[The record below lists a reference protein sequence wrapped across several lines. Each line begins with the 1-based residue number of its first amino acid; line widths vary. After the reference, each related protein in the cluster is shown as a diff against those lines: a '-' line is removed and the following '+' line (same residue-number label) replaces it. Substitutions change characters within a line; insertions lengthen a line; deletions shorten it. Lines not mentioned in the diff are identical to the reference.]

1 MNHKK
6 ITLLQKEYIFHIE
19 KVINYSPNTVN
30 SYQRDLQSFLIF
42 CKKINIENISL
53 LDEKIVRDFV
63 SHLHRNGIS
72 PNSIKRHLSSVRGFL
87 NFLLNNKIIR
97 KNFAENVK
105 SPKAE
110 KNLPEVLQHK
120 DISLL
125 ANFNTKKEG
134 YYKNKDLLIRDIAI
148 FELFY
153 SSGLRLSELANVKLS
168 NINFNDSTVRVIGK
182 GKKTRIVPIGSK
194 AILAINSWII
204 VRNKF
209 IKSSSNFP
217 PTIDFLFVGLKGKA
231 LSTRNVQLRMNY
243 LAKASG
249 IEQNLY
255 PHKLRHTVATHLL
268 ESSGNIRAV
277 QEFLGHENI
286 STTQIYTHLDNQYLM
301 TVYDK
306 VHPRSK
312 KKLKKE

>member
-1 MNHKK
+1 MSNK
-6 ITLLQKEYIFHIE
+6 LQYMLKDYIFHIE
-19 KVINYSPNTVN
+19 KVINYSSNTVI
-30 SYQRDLQSFLIF
+30 SYNRDLNSFLSF
-42 CKKINIENISL
+42 CKKIEINSVNS
-53 LDEKIVRDFV
+53 LDEKTIRDFV

-72 PNSIKRHLSSVRGFL
+72 PKSIKRSLSSLRSFFNFFL
-87 NFLLNNKIIR
+87 KQKII
-97 KNFAENVK
+97 KINFAENVK

-110 KNLPEVLQHK
+110 KNLPGILQHS
-120 DISLL
+120 DINLL
-125 ANFNTKKEG
+125 ANYKTKKVG
-134 YYKNKDLLIRDIAI
+134 YYKNNDLLVRDVAI

-153 SSGLRLSELANVKLS
+153 SSGLRLSELSTIEFS
-168 NINFNDSTVRVIGK
+168 NINFNECMLRITGK
-182 GKKTRIVPIGSK
+182 GNKTRIVPIGSK
-194 AILAINSWII
+194 AVTAINLWVDIRKKYS
-204 VRNKF
+204 KD
-209 IKSSSNFP
+209 SSNF
-217 PTIDFLFVGLKGKA
+217 LFIGKTGKA
-231 LSTRNVQLRMNY
+231 MSARNIQLRMNI

-249 IEQNLY
+249 VEQKLY

-312 KKLKKE
+312 KKLNKE

>member
-1 MNHKK
+1 MSNK
-6 ITLLQKEYIFHIE
+6 LQYMLKDYIFHIE
-19 KVINYSPNTVN
+19 KVINYSSNTVI
-30 SYQRDLQSFLIF
+30 SYNRDLNSFLSF
-42 CKKINIENISL
+42 CKKIEINSVNS
-53 LDEKIVRDFV
+53 LDEKIIRDFV

-72 PNSIKRHLSSVRGFL
+72 PKSIKRSLSSLRSFF
-87 NFLLNNKIIR
+87 NFLLKQKII
-97 KNFAENVK
+97 KINFAENVK

-110 KNLPEVLQHK
+110 KNLPGILQHS
-120 DISLL
+120 DINLL
-125 ANFNTKKEG
+125 ANYKTKKIG
-134 YYKNKDLLIRDIAI
+134 YYKNNDLLVRDVAI

-153 SSGLRLSELANVKLS
+153 SSGLRLSELSTIEFS
-168 NINFNDSTVRVIGK
+168 NINFNESMLRITGK
-182 GKKTRIVPIGSK
+182 GNKTRIVPIGSK
-194 AILAINSWII
+194 AVTAINLWVDIRKKYSKDI
-204 VRNKF
+204 
-209 IKSSSNFP
+209 SNF
-217 PTIDFLFVGLKGKA
+217 LFIGKTGKA
-231 LSTRNVQLRMNY
+231 MSARNIQLRMNI

-249 IEQNLY
+249 VEQKLY

-312 KKLKKE
+312 KKLNKE

>member
-1 MNHKK
+1 MNHNK
-6 ITLLQKEYIFHIE
+6 IKLLQKEYIFHIE

-30 SYQRDLQSFLIF
+30 SYQRDLKSFLIY

-63 SHLHRNGIS
+63 SYLHRNGIS

-87 NFLLNNKIIR
+87 NFLLKNKIIV
-97 KNFAENVK
+97 KNFAENVR

-110 KNLPEVLQHK
+110 KHLPEILQHK
-120 DISLL
+120 DINLL
-125 ANFNTKKEG
+125 ANFDTKKDG

-153 SSGLRLSELANVKLS
+153 SSGLRLSELASVKLS
-168 NINFNDSTVRVIGK
+168 DINFNDSTLRVIGK

-194 AILAINSWII
+194 AILSINSWMG
-204 VRNKF
+204 VRKKF
-209 IKSSSNFP
+209 IKSSS
-217 PTIDFLFVGLKGKA
+217 DFLFVGLKGKE

-312 KKLKKE
+312 KILKKE

>member
-1 MNHKK
+1 MSNK
-6 ITLLQKEYIFHIE
+6 LQYMLKDYIFHIE
-19 KVINYSPNTVN
+19 KVINYSSNTVI
-30 SYQRDLQSFLIF
+30 SYNRDLNSFLSF
-42 CKKINIENISL
+42 CKKIEINSVNS
-53 LDEKIVRDFV
+53 LDEKIIRDFV

-72 PNSIKRHLSSVRGFL
+72 PKSIKRSLSSLRSFF
-87 NFLLNNKIIR
+87 NFLLKQKII
-97 KNFAENVK
+97 KINFAENVK

-110 KNLPEVLQHK
+110 KNLPGILQHS
-120 DISLL
+120 DINLL
-125 ANFNTKKEG
+125 ANYKTKKIG
-134 YYKNKDLLIRDIAI
+134 YYKNNDLLVRDVAI

-153 SSGLRLSELANVKLS
+153 SSGLRLSELSTIEFS
-168 NINFNDSTVRVIGK
+168 NINFNESMLRITGK
-182 GKKTRIVPIGSK
+182 GNKTRIVPIGSK
-194 AILAINSWII
+194 AVTAINLWVDIRKKYS
-204 VRNKF
+204 KD
-209 IKSSSNFP
+209 SSNF
-217 PTIDFLFVGLKGKA
+217 LFIGKTGKA
-231 LSTRNVQLRMNY
+231 MSARNIQLRMNI

-249 IEQNLY
+249 VEQKLY

-312 KKLKKE
+312 KKLNKE

>member
-1 MNHKK
+1 MSNSS
-6 ITLLQKEYIFHIE
+6 LLSLYKDYFYHIG
-19 KVINYSPNTVN
+19 KVVNYSQNTVL
-30 SYQRDLQSFLIF
+30 SYKRDLDAFYLYL
-42 CKKINIENISL
+42 KKNEIENLKSI
-53 LDEKIVRDFV
+53 DEKTIRDFV
-63 SHLHRNGIS
+63 SHLHRRGIK
-72 PNSIKRHLSSVRGFL
+72 PRSIKRHLSCLRSFF
-87 NFLLNNKIIR
+87 NFLIKNNIIK
-97 KNFAENVK
+97 KNFAENIR
-105 SPKAE
+105 SPKSE
-110 KNLPEVLQHK
+110 KNLPEILQHE
-120 DISLL
+120 DINLL
-125 ANFNTKKEG
+125 ADSKNKKNG
-134 YYKNKDLLIRDIAI
+134 YYKNKDLLIRDAAI

-153 SSGLRLSELANVKLS
+153 SSGLRLSELSNIKFS
-168 NINFNDSTVRVIGK
+168 NINFKESLLRVTGK

-194 AILAINSWII
+194 ALEA
-204 VRNKF
+204 
-209 IKSSSNFP
+209 IKSWNNVRKNYLRDS
-217 PTIDFLFVGLKGKA
+217 TDYLFIGLRGSA
-231 LSTRNVQLRMNY
+231 LSSRNIQLRMSI

-249 IEQNLY
+249 VEQKLY

>member
-1 MNHKK
+1 MSNK
-6 ITLLQKEYIFHIE
+6 LQYMLKDYIFHIE
-19 KVINYSPNTVN
+19 KVINYSPNTVI
-30 SYQRDLQSFLIF
+30 SYNRDLNSFLSF
-42 CKKINIENISL
+42 CKKIEINSVNG
-53 LDEKIVRDFV
+53 LDEKIIRDFV

-72 PNSIKRHLSSVRGFL
+72 PKSIKRSLSSLRGFF
-87 NFLLNNKIIR
+87 NFLLKQKII
-97 KNFAENVK
+97 KINFAENVK

-110 KNLPEVLQHK
+110 KNLPGILQHS
-120 DISLL
+120 DINLL
-125 ANFNTKKEG
+125 ANYKTKKIG
-134 YYKNKDLLIRDIAI
+134 YYKNNDLLVRDVAI

-153 SSGLRLSELANVKLS
+153 SSGLRLSELSTIEFS
-168 NINFNDSTVRVIGK
+168 NINFNECMLRITGK
-182 GKKTRIVPIGSK
+182 GNKTRIVPIGSK
-194 AILAINSWII
+194 AVTAINLWVDIRKKYS
-204 VRNKF
+204 KY
-209 IKSSSNFP
+209 SSNF
-217 PTIDFLFVGLKGKA
+217 LFIGKTGKA
-231 LSTRNVQLRMNY
+231 MSARNIQLRMNI

-249 IEQNLY
+249 VEQKLY

-312 KKLKKE
+312 KKLNKE

>member
-1 MNHKK
+1 MSNK
-6 ITLLQKEYIFHIE
+6 LQYMLKDYIFHIE
-19 KVINYSPNTVN
+19 KVINYSSNTVI
-30 SYQRDLQSFLIF
+30 SYNRDLNSFLSF
-42 CKKINIENISL
+42 CKKIEINSVNG
-53 LDEKIVRDFV
+53 LDEKIIRDFV

-72 PNSIKRHLSSVRGFL
+72 PKSIKRSLSSLRSFFNFFL
-87 NFLLNNKIIR
+87 KQKII
-97 KNFAENVK
+97 KINFAENVK

-110 KNLPEVLQHK
+110 KNLPGILQHS
-120 DISLL
+120 DINLL
-125 ANFNTKKEG
+125 ANYKTKKVG
-134 YYKNKDLLIRDIAI
+134 YYKNNDLLVRDVAI

-153 SSGLRLSELANVKLS
+153 SSGLRLSELSNIEFS
-168 NINFNDSTVRVIGK
+168 NINFNECMLRITGK
-182 GKKTRIVPIGSK
+182 GNKTRIVPIGSK
-194 AILAINSWII
+194 AVTAINLWVDIRRKYS
-204 VRNKF
+204 KD
-209 IKSSSNFP
+209 SSNF
-217 PTIDFLFVGLKGKA
+217 LFIGKTGKA
-231 LSTRNVQLRMNY
+231 MSARNIQLRMNI

-249 IEQNLY
+249 VEQKLY

-312 KKLKKE
+312 KKLNKE

>member
-1 MNHKK
+1 MSNK
-6 ITLLQKEYIFHIE
+6 LQYMLKDYIFHIE
-19 KVINYSPNTVN
+19 KVINYSSNTVI
-30 SYQRDLQSFLIF
+30 SYNRDLNSFLSF
-42 CKKINIENISL
+42 CKKIEINSVNS
-53 LDEKIVRDFV
+53 LDEKIIRDFV

-72 PNSIKRHLSSVRGFL
+72 PKSIKRSLSSLRSFFNFFL
-87 NFLLNNKIIR
+87 KQKII
-97 KNFAENVK
+97 KINFAENVK

-110 KNLPEVLQHK
+110 KNLPGILQHS
-120 DISLL
+120 DINLL
-125 ANFNTKKEG
+125 ANYKTKKIG
-134 YYKNKDLLIRDIAI
+134 YYKNNDLLVRDVAI

-153 SSGLRLSELANVKLS
+153 SSGLRLSELSTIEFS
-168 NINFNDSTVRVIGK
+168 NINFNESMLRITGK
-182 GKKTRIVPIGSK
+182 GNKTRIVPIGSK
-194 AILAINSWII
+194 AVTAINLWVDIRKKYS
-204 VRNKF
+204 KD
-209 IKSSSNFP
+209 SSNF
-217 PTIDFLFVGLKGKA
+217 LFIGKTGKA
-231 LSTRNVQLRMNY
+231 MSARNIQLRMNI

-249 IEQNLY
+249 VEQKLY

-312 KKLKKE
+312 KKLNKE

>member
-1 MNHKK
+1 MKK
-6 ITLLQKEYIFHIE
+6 ENIISLKKEYIEHIGS
-19 KVINYSPNTVN
+19 VLNYSPNTIN
-30 SYQRDLQSFLIF
+30 SYGRDLEFFIKF
-42 CKKINIENISL
+42 CNKIKINSISI
-53 LDEKIVRDFV
+53 LDEKIIRDFV

-72 PNSIKRHLSSVRGFL
+72 PKSIKRNLSSLRGFF
-87 NFLLNNKIIR
+87 NFLLRKKLIY
-97 KNFAENVK
+97 KNFAENIK

-110 KNLPEVLQHK
+110 KHLPEVLQHK
-120 DISLL
+120 DIDLL
-125 ANFNTKKEG
+125 ASKSHKKEG
-134 YYKNKDLLIRDIAI
+134 TYKNQDLLIRDLAI

-153 SSGLRLSELANVKLS
+153 SSGLRLSELSDVQFS
-168 NINFNDSTVRVIGK
+168 NINFSDAIIRIIGK
-182 GKKTRIVPIGSK
+182 GKKTRLIPLGSK
-194 AILAINSWII
+194 AIEAIKAWIETRKKFDTKNSEHI
-204 VRNKF
+204 F
-209 IKSSSNFP
+209 IGTN
-217 PTIDFLFVGLKGKA
+217 GKK
-231 LSTRNVQLRMNY
+231 LSTRSIQLRMNL

-268 ESSGNIRAV
+268 EASGNIRAV

-312 KKLKKE
+312 KTNKEE

>member
-30 SYQRDLQSFLIF
+30 SYQRDLKSFLIY

-63 SHLHRNGIS
+63 SYLHRNGIS

-87 NFLLNNKIIR
+87 NFLLKNKIIV
-97 KNFAENVK
+97 KNFAENVR

-110 KNLPEVLQHK
+110 KHLPEILQHK
-120 DISLL
+120 DINLL
-125 ANFNTKKEG
+125 ANFDTKKDG

-153 SSGLRLSELANVKLS
+153 SSGLRLSELASVKLS
-168 NINFNDSTVRVIGK
+168 DINFNDSTLRVIGK

-194 AILAINSWII
+194 AILSINSWMG
-204 VRNKF
+204 VRKKF
-209 IKSSSNFP
+209 IKSSS
-217 PTIDFLFVGLKGKA
+217 DFLFVGLKGKE

-312 KKLKKE
+312 KILKKE